1 MSKKEVLEM
10 SFFEAMRL
18 IEEHNYIIDE
28 RNKKWDKE
36 SKKGPKGPKDKS
48 GKKGI
53 MDLQGMPGVSINIH
67 H

>member
-1 MSKKEVLEM
+1 MNKKEVLEM

-36 SKKGPKGPKDKS
+36 SKEGPKGPKD
-48 GKKGI
+48 KKGI

>member
-1 MSKKEVLEM
+1 MSKKEVLGM

-36 SKKGPKGPKDKS
+36 SKEGPKGPKD
-48 GKKGI
+48 KKGI

>member
-36 SKKGPKGPKDKS
+36 RKKGPKDKS

>member
-36 SKKGPKGPKDKS
+36 SKEGPNGPKD
-48 GKKGI
+48 KKGI

>member
-36 SKKGPKGPKDKS
+36 SKEGPKGPKD
-48 GKKGI
+48 KKGI